1 MEVVHLGRTCPH
13 YRGSFSTLAAFKR
26 LNESVRVRV
35 KSYANVER
43 AMCEVHSVIHFNWNT
58 QTLNQLPISK
68 KRDFIIGYKQEHH
81 SSPSHQEEEEEEDD
95 DDDDDVD
102 EDWPV
107 DEDIDER
114 WRVSASD
121 YFKEPRIRNV
131 VAEDGTVIDWEGD
144 SNRGIIQEIS
154 CMEWERTVFH
164 PSPLI
169 VLLFE
174 RYARYQDGDSKAR
187 RIYKSAG
194 SHQGRS
200 SKDKDDLLRSS
211 LALTRTAF
219 FGLTSSRATSP
230 IQYSKA
236 RYINHPAHQGHKKL
250 EQGFVEE
257 ADSTR

>member
-43 AMCEVHSVIHFNWNT
+43 AMCEVHS
-58 QTLNQLPISK
+58 
-68 KRDFIIGYKQEHH
+68 EHH

-174 RYARYQDGDSKAR
+174 RYARASTNWKVLKELEKAIQVYRKFQKLPPRTVKVDVKVEMDLASALRAKDIPQLLFIKGDKLLYRETEIRTVDELVEMIAHFYYNAKRPPFLEAEVVLRGKA
-187 RIYKSAG
+187 
-194 SHQGRS
+194 
-200 SKDKDDLLRSS
+200 
-211 LALTRTAF
+211 
-219 FGLTSSRATSP
+219 
-230 IQYSKA
+230 
-236 RYINHPAHQGHKKL
+236 
-250 EQGFVEE
+250 
-257 ADSTR
+257 